1 MNRWIAQNNWLI
13 LRSEGCTSPDP
24 EQLSTN
30 NQTARTIDEFK
41 ETGKLSSRKIRQ
53 LHRSHMRDATLNEV
67 FIVLSIGASLIST
80 LGLLANSP
88 AVVIG
93 AMVVA
98 PWIMPLRAAA
108 FAILLG
114 EVRLL
119 GRSLRTLLVGVLSTT
134 LLSFLLGSA
143 AGLPQFGTEVLART
157 KPNLLDLGIALV
169 AGGLATY
176 AKLRSDAVSS
186 LAGTAIAVALVP
198 PVCVMGLL
206 LSHQNWSEASG
217 AGLLFATNL
226 LGILTGGLVLMAW
239 KDSEFRHELLRSRL
253 SVASFTLTGL
263 LLIPLGG
270 SFIGLL
276 TQANRENRRSMVEQ
290 TVRKFLVNE
299 TLTFGDQ
306 ELVDVEQVDIDWRTT
321 KNGKNKKEGIIRI
334 IVRVTDPD
342 LPSYKQVTLV
352 QKEINNLLQSNYQ
365 LVVQRTAV
373 DVVGPKKVI
382 LPAQELEETKIQQ
395 PLEIDQTETGGPEN
409 NPLSQ
414 NSKDA
419 FDDP

>member
-1 MNRWIAQNNWLI
+1 M
-13 LRSEGCTSPDP
+13 
-24 EQLSTN
+24 EQGS
-30 NQTARTIDEFK
+30 
-41 ETGKLSSRKIRQ
+41 LSSRKIRQ
-53 LHRSHMRDATLNEV
+53 LHRSHMRDATLDEV
-67 FIVLSIGASLIST
+67 FIVLSVGASLIST
-80 LGLLANSP
+80 LGLLANST

-119 GRSLRTLLVGVLSTT
+119 GRSLRTLLAGVLSTT
-134 LLSFLLGSA
+134 LLSFLLGSV
-143 AGLPQFGTEVLART
+143 AGLPRFGTEVLTRT
-157 KPNLLDLGIALV
+157 EPNLLDLGIALV

-206 LSHQNWSEASG
+206 LSHQNWSQASG

-239 KDSEFRHELLRSRL
+239 QDSEFRQKLLRSQL

-276 TQANRENRRSMVEQ
+276 NQANRENRRSMVEQ
-290 TVRKFLVNE
+290 TVRKFLVNK
-299 TLTFGDQ
+299 TLTFSDP
-306 ELVDVEQVDIDWRTT
+306 ELVDVEKVDIGWRPT
-321 KNGKNKKEGIIRI
+321 KHGKNKEEGIIRV

-352 QKEINNLLQSNYQ
+352 QEEINKLLQGNYQ

-382 LPAQELEETKIQQ
+382 PSEQESKETEIEQ
-395 PLEIDQTETGGPEN
+395 PSQNNKAETGEPQN
-409 NPLSQ
+409 KPLPQESG
-414 NSKDA
+414 DA
-419 FDDP
+419 LDER

>member
-1 MNRWIAQNNWLI
+1 MDRG
-13 LRSEGCTSPDP
+13 SM
-24 EQLSTN
+24 
-30 NQTARTIDEFK
+30 
-41 ETGKLSSRKIRQ
+41 SSRKIRR
-53 LHRSHMRDATLNEV
+53 LHRSHMRDAALDEV
-67 FIVLSIGASLIST
+67 FIVLSVGASLIST

-119 GRSLRTLLVGVLSTT
+119 GRSLRTLFVGVLITT
-134 LLSFLLGSA
+134 LLSMILGSL

-157 KPNLLDLGIALV
+157 SPNLLDLGIALV

-206 LSHQNWSEASG
+206 LSHQQWTEASG
-217 AGLLFATNL
+217 AGLLFTTNL
-226 LGILTGGLVLMAW
+226 LGILTGGLVLMVW
-239 KDSEFRHELLRSRL
+239 KDSEFRHVLRQSRL

-263 LLIPLGG
+263 LLIPLGD
-270 SFIGLL
+270 SFIRLL
-276 TQANRENRRSMVEQ
+276 NQANRENRRAMVEE

-299 TLTFGDQ
+299 TLTFSDPA
-306 ELVDVEQVDIDWRTT
+306 LVDVEQVDINWREN
-321 KNGKNKKEGIIRI
+321 KNEKNKNEGTIRI

-342 LPSYKQVTLV
+342 RPTYKQVTLV
-352 QKEINNLLQSNYQ
+352 QKEINKRLQSNYQ

-373 DVVGPKKVI
+373 DIVGPKKI
-382 LPAQELEETKIQQ
+382 IQTPEESKETAI
-395 PLEIDQTETGGPEN
+395 TETADEQPAETDELDKKEAEQN
-409 NPLSQ
+409 LSNERTNQ
-414 NSKDA
+414 
-419 FDDP
+419 

>member
-1 MNRWIAQNNWLI
+1 ME
-13 LRSEGCTSPDP
+13 SGS
-24 EQLSTN
+24 
-30 NQTARTIDEFK
+30 
-41 ETGKLSSRKIRQ
+41 LSSRKIRQ
-53 LHRSHMRDATLNEV
+53 LHRSHMRDATLDEV

-80 LGLLANSP
+80 LGLLANST

-93 AMVVA
+93 GMVVA

-119 GRSLRTLLVGVLSTT
+119 GRSMRTLLVGVLSTT
-134 LLSFLLGSA
+134 LLSFLLGSV

-157 KPNLLDLGIALV
+157 SPNLLDLGIALV

-206 LSHQNWSEASG
+206 LSHQSWSDAFG
-217 AGLLFATNL
+217 AGLLFTTNL

-253 SVASFTLTGL
+253 SVANFTLTGL

-276 TQANRENRRSMVEQ
+276 NQANRENRRSMVEQ

-299 TLTFGDQ
+299 TLTFSDP
-306 ELVDVEQVDIDWRTT
+306 ELVDVEQVDIGWR
-321 KNGKNKKEGIIRI
+321 KNDHGKNKEEGIIRV
-334 IVRVTDPD
+334 IVRVTDPE

-352 QKEINNLLQSNYQ
+352 QEEINKLLRGHYQ

-382 LPAQELEETKIQQ
+382 PSAQESVDAEIQQ
-395 PLEIDQTETGGPEN
+395 PAQNNQAETDDTEST
-409 NPLSQ
+409 PLQQKSNAQ
-414 NSKDA
+414 LDE
-419 FDDP
+419 P

>member
-1 MNRWIAQNNWLI
+1 
-13 LRSEGCTSPDP
+13 
-24 EQLSTN
+24 
-30 NQTARTIDEFK
+30 
-41 ETGKLSSRKIRQ
+41 
-53 LHRSHMRDATLNEV
+53 MRDAALDEV
-67 FIVLSIGASLIST
+67 FIVLSVGASLIST

-119 GRSLRTLLVGVLSTT
+119 GRSLRTLFVGVLITT
-134 LLSFLLGSA
+134 LLSMILGSL

-157 KPNLLDLGIALV
+157 SPNLLDLGIALV

-206 LSHQNWSEASG
+206 LSHQQWTEASG
-217 AGLLFATNL
+217 AGLLFTTNL
-226 LGILTGGLVLMAW
+226 LGILTGGLVLMVW
-239 KDSEFRHELLRSRL
+239 KDSEFRHVLRQSRL

-263 LLIPLGG
+263 LLIPLGD
-270 SFIGLL
+270 SFIRLL
-276 TQANRENRRSMVEQ
+276 NQANRENRRAMVEE

-299 TLTFGDQ
+299 TLTFGDPA
-306 ELVDVEQVDIDWRTT
+306 LVDVEQVDIDWRKN
-321 KNGKNKKEGIIRI
+321 KNGKNKKEGTIRI

-342 LPSYKQVTLV
+342 RPTYKQVTLV
-352 QKEINNLLQSNYQ
+352 QKEINKRLQSNYQ

-373 DVVGPKKVI
+373 DIVGPKKI
-382 LPAQELEETKIQQ
+382 IQTPEESKETAI
-395 PLEIDQTETGGPEN
+395 TETADEQPAETDELDKKEAEQN
-409 NPLSQ
+409 LSNERTNQ
-414 NSKDA
+414 
-419 FDDP
+419 

>member
-1 MNRWIAQNNWLI
+1 ME
-13 LRSEGCTSPDP
+13 SGS
-24 EQLSTN
+24 
-30 NQTARTIDEFK
+30 
-41 ETGKLSSRKIRQ
+41 LSSRKIRQ
-53 LHRSHMRDATLNEV
+53 LHRSHMSDATLDEV

-80 LGLLANSP
+80 LGLLANST

-93 AMVVA
+93 GMVVA

-134 LLSFLLGSA
+134 LLSFLLGSV
-143 AGLPQFGTEVLART
+143 AGLPQFGTEVVTRT
-157 KPNLLDLGIALV
+157 APNLLDLGIALV

-206 LSHQNWSEASG
+206 LSHQSWSDAFG
-217 AGLLFATNL
+217 AGLLFTTNL

-239 KDSEFRHELLRSRL
+239 KDSEFRHELLRSQL
-253 SVASFTLTGL
+253 SAASFTLTGL

-276 TQANRENRRSMVEQ
+276 NQANRENRRSMVEQ

-299 TLTFGDQ
+299 TLTFSDP
-306 ELVDVEQVDIDWRTT
+306 ELVDVEQVDIGWR
-321 KNGKNKKEGIIRI
+321 KNDHGKNKEEGIIRV
-334 IVRVTDPD
+334 IVRVTDPE

-352 QKEINNLLQSNYQ
+352 QEEINKLLRGHYQ

-382 LPAQELEETKIQQ
+382 PSPQESMDAEIQQ
-395 PLEIDQTETGGPEN
+395 PAQNNQAETDDTEST
-409 NPLSQ
+409 PLQQKSNVQ
-414 NSKDA
+414 LDE
-419 FDDP
+419 P

>member
-1 MNRWIAQNNWLI
+1 M
-13 LRSEGCTSPDP
+13 
-24 EQLSTN
+24 
-30 NQTARTIDEFK
+30 
-41 ETGKLSSRKIRQ
+41 ETGKVSSCKIRQ

-67 FIVLSIGASLIST
+67 FIVLSVGASLIST

-157 KPNLLDLGIALV
+157 SPTLLDLGIALV

-206 LSHQNWSEASG
+206 LSHQSWSDASG

-239 KDSEFRHELLRSRL
+239 KDSEFRQELLRSRL

-276 TQANRENRRSMVEQ
+276 TKANRENRESMVEQ

-306 ELVDVEQVDIDWRTT
+306 ELVDVEQVDIAWRTT
-321 KNGKNKKEGIIRI
+321 KNGNNVEGGIIRI

-352 QKEINNLLQSNYQ
+352 QEEINKLLQSNYQ

-382 LPAQELEETKIQQ
+382 LPAQELEETKNQQ
-395 PLEIDQTETGGPEN
+395 PSQINQAETGEPEN
-409 NPLSQ
+409 NPLLQ

-419 FDDP
+419 FNEP

>member
-1 MNRWIAQNNWLI
+1 MNK
-13 LRSEGCTSPDP
+13 
-24 EQLSTN
+24 
-30 NQTARTIDEFK
+30 QTARTIGEFM
-41 ETGKLSSRKIRQ
+41 TSGSVSSRKIEQ
-53 LHRSHMRDATLNEV
+53 LHRSHMRDAALDEV

-80 LGLLANSP
+80 LGLLADSP

-98 PWIMPLRAAA
+98 PWIMPLRAAT

-119 GRSLRTLLVGVLSTT
+119 GRSLRTLLVGVSIST
-134 LLSFLLGSA
+134 LLSFILGWL
-143 AGLPQFGTEVLART
+143 AGLPQLGSEVLTRT
-157 KPNLLDLGIALV
+157 MPNLLDLGIALV

-206 LSHQNWSEASG
+206 LSHQRWSDAYG
-217 AGLLFATNL
+217 AGLLFTTNL

-239 KDSEFRHELLRSRL
+239 KDSEFRHVLRRSRL
-253 SVASFTLTGL
+253 SVASFTLTGM

-276 TQANRENRRSMVEQ
+276 RQGEVEE
-290 TVRKFLVNE
+290 TVRKILVKE
-299 TLTFGDQ
+299 TLTFSDP
-306 ELVDVEQVDIDWRTT
+306 ELVDIQQINIDWD
-321 KNGKNKKEGIIRI
+321 KEQIRI

-342 LPSYKQVTLV
+342 LPSFKQVTLV
-352 QKEINNLLQSNYQ
+352 QEEINKRLKSNFQ
-365 LVVQRTAV
+365 LVAQRTAV
-373 DVVGPKKVI
+373 DVVGPVKVDPSEQQPANSEI
-382 LPAQELEETKIQQ
+382 NQAPQSDQDELREPDDVPLAQEASNAPGE
-395 PLEIDQTETGGPEN
+395 P
-409 NPLSQ
+409 
-414 NSKDA
+414 
-419 FDDP
+419 

>member
-1 MNRWIAQNNWLI
+1 
-13 LRSEGCTSPDP
+13 
-24 EQLSTN
+24 
-30 NQTARTIDEFK
+30 
-41 ETGKLSSRKIRQ
+41 
-53 LHRSHMRDATLNEV
+53 MRDAALDEV
-67 FIVLSIGASLIST
+67 FIVLSVGASLIST

-119 GRSLRTLLVGVLSTT
+119 GRSLRTLFVGVLITT
-134 LLSFLLGSA
+134 LLSMILGSL

-157 KPNLLDLGIALV
+157 SPNLLDLGIALV

-206 LSHQNWSEASG
+206 LSHQQWTEASG
-217 AGLLFATNL
+217 AGLLFTTNL
-226 LGILTGGLVLMAW
+226 LGILTGGLVLMVW
-239 KDSEFRHELLRSRL
+239 KDSEFRHVLRRSRL

-263 LLIPLGG
+263 LLIPLGD
-270 SFIGLL
+270 SFIRLL
-276 TQANRENRRSMVEQ
+276 NQANRENRIAMIEE

-299 TLTFGDQ
+299 TLTFGDPA
-306 ELVDVEQVDIDWRTT
+306 LVDVEQVDIDWRKN
-321 KNGKNKKEGIIRI
+321 KNGKNEQEGTIRVV
-334 IVRVTDPD
+334 VRVTDPD
-342 LPSYKQVTLV
+342 LPTYKQVTLV
-352 QKEINNLLQSNYQ
+352 QKEINKRLKSHYQ

-373 DVVGPKKVI
+373 DVIGPKKI
-382 LPAQELEETKIQQ
+382 IPIPEELKEAGVTEITDEQMNETEEFDEKEAEQKLTNKT
-395 PLEIDQTETGGPEN
+395 IDQ
-409 NPLSQ
+409 
-414 NSKDA
+414 
-419 FDDP
+419 

>member
-1 MNRWIAQNNWLI
+1 M
-13 LRSEGCTSPDP
+13 
-24 EQLSTN
+24 N
-30 NQTARTIDEFK
+30 NQTARTIGEFM
-41 ETGKLSSRKIRQ
+41 TSGSVSSRKIEQ
-53 LHRSHMRDATLNEV
+53 LHRSHMRDAALDEV

-80 LGLLANSP
+80 LGLLADSP

-98 PWIMPLRAAA
+98 PWIMPLRAAT

-119 GRSLRTLLVGVLSTT
+119 GRSLRTLLVGVSIST
-134 LLSFLLGSA
+134 LLSFILGWL
-143 AGLPQFGTEVLART
+143 AGLPQLGSEVLTRT
-157 KPNLLDLGIALV
+157 MPNLLDLGIALV

-206 LSHQNWSEASG
+206 LSHQRWSDAYG
-217 AGLLFATNL
+217 AGLLFTTNL

-239 KDSEFRHELLRSRL
+239 KDSEFRHVLRRSRL
-253 SVASFTLTGL
+253 SVASFTLTGM

-276 TQANRENRRSMVEQ
+276 RQGEVEE
-290 TVRKFLVNE
+290 TVRKILVKE
-299 TLTFGDQ
+299 TLTFSDP
-306 ELVDVEQVDIDWRTT
+306 ELVDIQQIDIDWD
-321 KNGKNKKEGIIRI
+321 KEQIRI

-342 LPSYKQVTLV
+342 LPSFKQVTLV
-352 QKEINNLLQSNYQ
+352 QEEINKRLKSNFQ
-365 LVVQRTAV
+365 LVAQRTAV
-373 DVVGPKKVI
+373 DVVGPVKVDSSEQQPANSEI
-382 LPAQELEETKIQQ
+382 NQAPQSDQDELREPDDVPLAQEA
-395 PLEIDQTETGGPEN
+395 
-409 NPLSQ
+409 S
-414 NSKDA
+414 DA
-419 FDDP
+419 PGEP

>member
-1 MNRWIAQNNWLI
+1 
-13 LRSEGCTSPDP
+13 
-24 EQLSTN
+24 
-30 NQTARTIDEFK
+30 
-41 ETGKLSSRKIRQ
+41 
-53 LHRSHMRDATLNEV
+53 MRDASLNEV
-67 FIVLSIGASLIST
+67 FVVLSVGASLIST
-80 LGLLANSP
+80 LGLLANST

-134 LLSFLLGSA
+134 LLSFLLGSV

-157 KPNLLDLGIALV
+157 EPNLLDLGIALV

-206 LSHQNWSEASG
+206 LSHQSWSEASG

-239 KDSEFRHELLRSRL
+239 QDAEFRQKLLRSQL
-253 SVASFTLTGL
+253 SVANFTLTGL

-276 TQANRENRRSMVEQ
+276 NQANRENRRSMVEQ

-299 TLTFGDQ
+299 TLTFSDP
-306 ELVDVEQVDIDWRTT
+306 ELVDVEQVDIDWKTT
-321 KNGKNKKEGIIRI
+321 THGKQREEGIIRI

-352 QKEINNLLQSNYQ
+352 QEEINKLLRSSYQ

-373 DVVGPKKVI
+373 DVVGPKEVI
-382 LPAQELEETKIQQ
+382 PSEQESENAVNEPPSQ
-395 PLEIDQTETGGPEN
+395 PNTAESDEPEN
-409 NPLSQ
+409 KPLSQ
-414 NSKDA
+414 ESGDA
-419 FDDP
+419 LNEP